1 MSRCLKKYYPIFSN
15 QKTFCFMAT
24 KKEKEAAEKQITVSL
39 NLKTIKVPIVG
50 VSPLIVNRFDEKS
63 RRQIEEIGK
72 AETKLKQGGKKKNIS
87 DPEEDYHKSIY
98 YCADGKTPGFPA
110 GAFKAAIV
118 TCAYRT
124 YGRAQTVTRSA
135 FHVLADDIDTGLVKI
150 NGEHRMREDMV
161 RVGGMQKVASPRYRA
176 EFPSW
181 SAVLTISYLADVI
194 TEKEIV
200 GLVNAAGFTCGV
212 GEWRP
217 EKSSSGSF
225 GMFTVASE

>member
-1 MSRCLKKYYPIFSN
+1 
-15 QKTFCFMAT
+15 MAT
-24 KKEKEAAEKQITVSL
+24 KKTQEPAEKKITVVL
-39 NLKTIKVPIVG
+39 NTKTIRIPIVG
-50 VSPLIVNRFDEKS
+50 ASPLIVNRFDEKS
-63 RRQIEEIGK
+63 KQQLEESGK
-72 AETKLKQGGKKKNIS
+72 AQTTLKQGGKKKRIA
-87 DPEEDYHKSIY
+87 DPQEDYEKSIY
-98 YCADGKTPGFPA
+98 YFSDGKTTGFPA

-135 FHVLADDIDTGLVKI
+135 FHVIADDPDTGLVKI

-161 RVGGMQKVASPRYRA
+161 RVGGIQKVASPRYRA

-181 SAVLTISYLADVI
+181 SAVLTIKYLADVI
-194 TEKEIV
+194 TEEEII
-200 GLVNAAGFTCGV
+200 GLVNTAGFTCGV

-225 GMFTVASE
+225 GMFSVASE